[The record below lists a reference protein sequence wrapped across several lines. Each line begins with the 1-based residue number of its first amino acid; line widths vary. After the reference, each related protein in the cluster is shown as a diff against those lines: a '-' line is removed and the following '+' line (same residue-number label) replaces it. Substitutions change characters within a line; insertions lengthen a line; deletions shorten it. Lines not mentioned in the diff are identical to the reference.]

1 MTTPDYSL
9 ATPPASQETTTAA
22 PTPTPKVIE
31 NGVLDRMNRL
41 TFPQGPKVDQLF
53 AMLNQLILVVDDMF
67 AEQNAK
73 ITRLAEICADKASRK
88 MVEELGT
95 KFDDLI
101 VELRQRLE
109 HTHHHHDDHS
119 HTPEPK
125 TIQQLVEEGRATI
138 DSSLECTDHALV
150 MCVLRDGGLFLYD
163 ITRDENGL
171 PQYKP
176 FDTES
181 DASQLGTAVLEEHR
195 SKQYKPGQLVY
206 ITVNLITDKPL
217 DETSVQVPVKTQS

>member
-9 ATPPASQETTTAA
+9 ATAPASQETTTTA

-41 TFPQGPKVDQLF
+41 AFPQGPKVDQLF
-53 AMLNQLILVVDDMF
+53 DMLNQLILVVDDMF

-73 ITRLAEICADKASRK
+73 ITRLAEICADKASRN

-176 FDTES
+176 FDAES

-206 ITVNLITDKPL
+206 ITVSLITDKPL

>member
-9 ATPPASQETTTAA
+9 ATAPASQETTTAA

-101 VELRQRLE
+101 VELRQRLA

-176 FDTES
+176 FDAES

-206 ITVNLITDKPL
+206 ITVSLITDKPL

>member
-9 ATPPASQETTTAA
+9 ATTPTSQETTTAA
-22 PTPTPKVIE
+22 PTMVEE
-31 NGVLDRMNRL
+31 NGVAVRMRQ
-41 TFPQGPKVDQLF
+41 TAFPQQGPKVDQVF
-53 AMLNQLILVVDDMF
+53 IQLNQLISVLDEVVS
-67 AEQNAK
+67 EQNVK
-73 ITRLAEICADKASRK
+73 IARLAEICADKASRN

-101 VELRQRLE
+101 VELRQRLA

-125 TIQQLVEEGRATI
+125 TIRQLVEEGRATI

-176 FDTES
+176 FDAES
-181 DASQLGTAVLEEHR
+181 DATQLGTAVLEEHR

>member
-9 ATPPASQETTTAA
+9 TTTPTSQETTTAA
-22 PTPTPKVIE
+22 PVTVE
-31 NGVLDRMNRL
+31 GNGVAARMRQS
-41 TFPQGPKVDQLF
+41 TFPQQGPKVDQVF
-53 AMLNQLILVVDDMF
+53 IRLNQLISVLDEVVT
-67 AEQNAK
+67 EQNVK
-73 ITRLAEICADKASRK
+73 IIRLAEICADKASRK
-88 MVEELGT
+88 MVEEIGT

-101 VELRQRLE
+101 VELRQRLTQTQ
-109 HTHHHHDDHS
+109 HSHDHHA

-176 FDTES
+176 FDAES
-181 DASQLGTAVLEEHR
+181 DATQLGTAVLEEHR

-206 ITVNLITDKPL
+206 ITVSLITDKPL

>member
-9 ATPPASQETTTAA
+9 APAPASQETTTAA

-67 AEQNAK
+67 TEQNAK

-206 ITVNLITDKPL
+206 ITVSLITDKPL

>member
-9 ATPPASQETTTAA
+9 ATAPSSQETTTAA

-73 ITRLAEICADKASRK
+73 ITRLAEICADKASRQ

-101 VELRQRLE
+101 VELRQRLAQ
-109 HTHHHHDDHS
+109 TQHS
-119 HTPEPK
+119 HDHHTPTPEPK
-125 TIQQLVEEGRATI
+125 TFQQLVEEGRATI
-138 DSSLECTDHALV
+138 DSSLECTDNALV

-163 ITRDENGL
+163 IARDENGL

-176 FDTES
+176 FDAES

-206 ITVNLITDKPL
+206 ITVSLITDKPL
-217 DETSVQVPVKTQS
+217 DETSIQVPVKTQS

>member
-9 ATPPASQETTTAA
+9 ATAPASQETTTAA

-101 VELRQRLE
+101 VELRQRLAQ
-109 HTHHHHDDHS
+109 THHHHDDHS

-125 TIQQLVEEGRATI
+125 TIQQLIEEGRATI

>member
-9 ATPPASQETTTAA
+9 ATAPASQETTTAA

-101 VELRQRLE
+101 VELRQRLAQTQ
-109 HTHHHHDDHS
+109 HSHDDHS

-125 TIQQLVEEGRATI
+125 TFQQLVEEGRATI

-176 FDTES
+176 FDAES
-181 DASQLGTAVLEEHR
+181 DATQLGTAVLEEHR

-206 ITVNLITDKPL
+206 ITVSLITDKPL

>member
-9 ATPPASQETTTAA
+9 ATAPASQETTTAA

-73 ITRLAEICADKASRK
+73 ITRLAEIYADKASRN

-125 TIQQLVEEGRATI
+125 TFQQLVEEGRATI

-176 FDTES
+176 FDAES
-181 DASQLGTAVLEEHR
+181 DATQLGTAVLEEHR

>member
-9 ATPPASQETTTAA
+9 ATAPASQETTTTA

-67 AEQNAK
+67 TEQNAK

-206 ITVNLITDKPL
+206 ITVSLITDKPL